1 MDERS
6 IPRGCGCRI
15 ETREIMSVIRRS
27 TLRCFASDFK
37 MRSQNRP
44 ILAGGAYGWI
54 APEVIVRG
62 D

>member
-1 MDERS
+1 
-6 IPRGCGCRI
+6 
-15 ETREIMSVIRRS
+15 MSVIRRS
-27 TLRCFASDFK
+27 TLRLFASDFK